1 MEIFMFN
8 QIKNDNKTKI
18 KDRKLKQ
25 ILFKKGGYNLWG
37 YVGTPQIFFKN
48 TKKNFGNP

>member
-1 MEIFMFN
+1 MFN

-37 YVGTPQIFFKN
+37 YLATPKIFIK
-48 TKKNFGNP
+48 TKKKL